1 MKVTMFNNRHM
12 MLGVYR
18 HFKGKY
24 YLAMHLAAHTET
36 GETMVVYMALYG
48 DGAMYVRPLEMFLS
62 DVDKTEYPDVAQQY
76 RFELMKEG
84 ML

>member
-12 MLGVYR
+12 LLGVYR

-24 YLAMHLAAHTET
+24 YLAMHLVTHTET

-48 DGAMYVRPLEMFLS
+48 DGAMYVRPLEMFLG
-62 DVDKTEYPDVAQQY
+62 DVDRAKYPDATQQH
-76 RFELMKEG
+76 RFELVKEG